1 MKHPNHSRRVTSRVS
16 DTEYSLLEEIASN
29 GGFVSVS
36 ALLKYAVYCCIR
48 AFRHGRGD
56 TMEDV
61 PPEILQLFRATY
73 DRDTALISAAIR
85 NIRHRPGWRSER
97 ARSRSRHKADNISG
111 EIHGLFSECE
121 EEGARRAFS
130 PDINRRL

>member
-1 MKHPNHSRRVTSRVS
+1 MKHPNHSRRVTSRLS

-48 AFRHGRGD
+48 AFRQGRGD

-73 DRDTALISAAIR
+73 DKDTALISAAMR
-85 NIRHRPGWRSER
+85 NITRRPEWRES
-97 ARSRSRHKADNISG
+97 RSRSRHRRKTDSIAG
-111 EIHGLFSECE
+111 EVAGLFRECE